1 MFFEGRQSNYEKHP
15 YKIIEGYDAYQGY
28 ESILNCLKDDI
39 QKLKK
44 ESVVVCMDF
53 YHGTR
58 NDEVLNN
65 LILPLSPDHI
75 IFSEDAKKSE
85 NEIQNLLGNN
95 ITDDRVFGVLTT
107 EILDNL
113 FDKSKLEDL
122 KKKIQPGLTVIYG
135 VGASLVDS
143 GDIHLYFDLTRWEI
157 QLRYRSGELDNWG
170 AGNFDEDILRKY
182 KRGYF
187 VEWRIFDRYKFK
199 VLPECQ
205 YYVETNLKNVPKMIS
220 IEAYQDGLKTFAHSP
235 FRLVPYF
242 DEGIW
247 GGTWMKEVCDLSDSK
262 NNYAWCFDGVPE
274 ENSICFQFKDIKVD
288 VPAINLVHTYPN
300 ELLGKRVH
308 SRFGKEF
315 PIRFDFLDTM
325 NGGNLSLQVHP
336 LTEYIQEN
344 FGMHYTQDES
354 YYILDAQEGAHVY
367 LGLKDGVELDDF
379 IEALK
384 ESQRTGNRFEDEKY
398 VNNIPVQKH
407 DHALIPAGTVH
418 CSGSGSMVLEISAT
432 PYTFTFKL
440 YDWGRVGLDG
450 KPRPIN
456 VDRGYDNIQTDRRTD
471 WVMNNLIHR
480 ATVIDKDEHMLVER
494 TGLHELEFIDTLRYS
509 FDKEIVIKMND
520 TVHML
525 NLVEGEEI
533 EVFSPTNDFVPY
545 HIHYVET
552 FIVPSAVK
560 EYGLRPVGKSKGKTV
575 KVICASVRN

>member
-1 MFFEGRQSNYEKHP
+1 
-15 YKIIEGYDAYQGY
+15 
-28 ESILNCLKDDI
+28 
-39 QKLKK
+39 
-44 ESVVVCMDF
+44 
-53 YHGTR
+53 
-58 NDEVLNN
+58 
-65 LILPLSPDHI
+65 
-75 IFSEDAKKSE
+75 
-85 NEIQNLLGNN
+85 
-95 ITDDRVFGVLTT
+95 
-107 EILDNL
+107 
-113 FDKSKLEDL
+113 
-122 KKKIQPGLTVIYG
+122 
-135 VGASLVDS
+135 
-143 GDIHLYFDLTRWEI
+143 
-157 QLRYRSGELDNWG
+157 
-170 AGNFDEDILRKY
+170 
-182 KRGYF
+182 
-187 VEWRIFDRYKFK
+187 
-199 VLPECQ
+199 
-205 YYVETNLKNVPKMIS
+205 
-220 IEAYQDGLKTFAHSP
+220 
-235 FRLVPYF
+235 
-242 DEGIW
+242 
-247 GGTWMKEVCDLSDSK
+247 
-262 NNYAWCFDGVPE
+262 
-274 ENSICFQFKDIKVD
+274 
-288 VPAINLVHTYPN
+288 
-300 ELLGKRVH
+300 
-308 SRFGKEF
+308 
-315 PIRFDFLDTM
+315 M

-432 PYTFTFKL
+432 PYIFTFKL